1 MPVSAWIDTPE
12 RFATVEVMAA
22 LSDEQGGGFGR
33 VSTPETFVAASI
45 KMSASETFRAF
56 GEVTTI
62 AHKLFIDLPVSVTEA
77 DRLYHP
83 EHGELNIQSVKP
95 MPEEGLA
102 ILEALEVS
110 R

>member
-1 MPVSAWIDTPE
+1 MPVADWIDE
-12 RFATVEVMAA
+12 ASRYATVEVMAA

-33 VSTPETFVAASI
+33 VSTPETFVAATV
-45 KMSASETFRAF
+45 KMSASESFRAF

-62 AHKLFIDLPVSVTEA
+62 AHKLFADLPVNVTEA

-83 EHGELNIQSVKP
+83 EHGELNIRSVKP

-102 ILEALEVS
+102 VLEALEV
-110 R
+110 

>member
-1 MPVSAWIDTPE
+1 MPVAEWIDTPE
-12 RFATVEVMAA
+12 RYATVEVMAA

-33 VSTPETFVAASI
+33 VSTPETFVAASV
-45 KMSASETFRAF
+45 KMSASESFRAF

-62 AHKLFIDLPVSVTEA
+62 AHKIFLDLPISVTEA

-83 EHGELNIQSVKP
+83 EHGELNVRSVKP

-102 ILEALEVS
+102 ILEAEEVS
-110 R
+110 